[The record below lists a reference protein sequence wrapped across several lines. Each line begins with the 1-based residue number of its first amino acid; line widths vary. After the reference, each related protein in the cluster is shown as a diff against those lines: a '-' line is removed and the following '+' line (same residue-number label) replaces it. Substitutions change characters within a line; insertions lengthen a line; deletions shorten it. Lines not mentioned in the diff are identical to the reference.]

1 MRFCHSQGGDNVAR
15 PTKAATTTVGH
26 FTSEELKKRID
37 GEAKLKGE
45 SDRLKPP
52 AYLTPAQK
60 KIFRYILTNLKSS
73 EILGNLDIY
82 VLTECSICIDRMQTI
97 EKKINES
104 DLLDPALVA
113 VKEKYTKAFFR
124 YCNEL
129 SLSPQSRAKLA
140 NINTQAKE
148 ENPLIKVLIS
158 DD

>member
-1 MRFCHSQGGDNVAR
+1 MAR
-15 PTKAATTTVGH
+15 PTKAAATTVGH
-26 FTSEELKKRID
+26 FTSEELKNRID
-37 GEAKLKGE
+37 SEAKLKGE
-45 SDRLKPP
+45 SDKLKPP

-82 VLTECSICIDRMQTI
+82 VLTECSICIDRMQAI
-97 EKKINES
+97 EKKINKS
-104 DLLDPALVA
+104 DLIDPALVA

-140 NINTQAKE
+140 NINTQTKD

>member
-1 MRFCHSQGGDNVAR
+1 MAR
-15 PTKAATTTVGH
+15 PTKAAATTVGH
-26 FTSEELKKRID
+26 FTSEELKNRID
-37 GEAKLKGE
+37 SEAKLKGE
-45 SDRLKPP
+45 SDKLKPP

-73 EILGNLDIY
+73 GILGNLDIY

-97 EKKINES
+97 ESQINKS
-104 DLLDPALVA
+104 AILDPALVA

-140 NINTQAKE
+140 NINTQSKE
-148 ENPLIKVLIS
+148 ENPIIKALMS

>member
-1 MRFCHSQGGDNVAR
+1 MAR
-15 PTKAATTTVGH
+15 PTKAAATTIGH
-26 FTSEELKKRID
+26 FTSEELKNRID
-37 GEAKLKGE
+37 SEAKLKGE
-45 SDRLKPP
+45 SDKLKPP

-82 VLTECSICIDRMQTI
+82 VLTECSICIDRMQAI
-97 EKKINES
+97 EKKINKS
-104 DLLDPALVA
+104 DLIDPALVA
-113 VKEKYTKAFFR
+113 IKEKYTKAFFR

-140 NINTQAKE
+140 NINTQTKD
-148 ENPLIKVLIS
+148 ENPLIKALMS

>member
-1 MRFCHSQGGDNVAR
+1 MAR
-15 PTKAATTTVGH
+15 PTKAAATTVGH
-26 FTSEELKKRID
+26 FTSEELKSRMNS
-37 GEAKLKGE
+37 EAKLRGE
-45 SDRLKPP
+45 ADKLKPP

-60 KIFRYILTNLKSS
+60 KIFRYILVNLEASG
-73 EILGNLDIY
+73 ILGNLDIY

-104 DLLDPALVA
+104 ELLDPALVA

-148 ENPLIKVLIS
+148 ENPLIKALMS

>member
-1 MRFCHSQGGDNVAR
+1 MAR
-15 PTKAATTTVGH
+15 PTKAAAVTVGY
-26 FTSEELKKRID
+26 FTSEELKNRID
-37 GEAKLKGE
+37 DETKLKGE
-45 SDRLKPP
+45 SDKLKPP

-60 KIFRYILTNLKSS
+60 KIFRYIFDNLKSS

-97 EKKINES
+97 EKQINES
-104 DLLDPALVA
+104 DLIDPSLVA

-140 NINTQAKE
+140 SINTQAKE
-148 ENPLIKVLIS
+148 ENPLIKALMS